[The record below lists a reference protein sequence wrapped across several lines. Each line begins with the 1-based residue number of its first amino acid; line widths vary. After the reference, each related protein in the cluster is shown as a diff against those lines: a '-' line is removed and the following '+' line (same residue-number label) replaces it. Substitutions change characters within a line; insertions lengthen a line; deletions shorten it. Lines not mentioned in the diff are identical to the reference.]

1 MTIDLRRAPYA
12 GWRALAASVLVM
24 CGAVGAHTWAGGHVP
39 DGSVLIALAALV
51 YAASLLV
58 LSGTATWRLLLP
70 LVAAAQAGLHT
81 TLTTTAV
88 DHAGHGAGH
97 LDAAEAATS
106 WSWQMLAAHA
116 GVTLL
121 TALAWWL
128 CSRAADVVV
137 GLVRPAAS
145 LVLPRLRDLRAG
157 GPTTPHT
164 SVLLLAVAPRRGPP
178 LPQLV

>member
-1 MTIDLRRAPYA
+1 M
-12 GWRALAASVLVM
+12 S
-24 CGAVGAHTWAGGHVP
+24 GAVGAHTWAGGHEP

-88 DHAGHGAGH
+88 DHAGH
-97 LDAAEAATS
+97 LDAAEATTS

-116 GVTLL
+116 GVTAL
-121 TALAWWL
+121 TAVAWWL
-128 CSRAADVVV
+128 CARAAVVVV
-137 GLVRPAAS
+137 GLVRPPVS
-145 LVLPRLRDLRAG
+145 LVLPRLRDLRAEG
-157 GPTTPHT
+157 RTAPRT
-164 SVLLLAVAPRRGPP
+164 SLALLTVAPRRGPP